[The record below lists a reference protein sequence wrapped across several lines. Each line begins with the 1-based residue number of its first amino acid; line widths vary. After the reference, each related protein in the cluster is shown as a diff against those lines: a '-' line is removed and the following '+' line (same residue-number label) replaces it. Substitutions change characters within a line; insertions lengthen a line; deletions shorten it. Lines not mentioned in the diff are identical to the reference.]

1 VVPQQSDAPVPLFLS
16 AREKRL
22 WTWTL
27 AVVVAIYATLGLAGR
42 AFRQD
47 RPEAREP

>member
-1 VVPQQSDAPVPLFLS
+1 MVPQQSDAPVPLFLS
-16 AREKRL
+16 AHEKRL
-22 WTWTL
+22 WTRKM

-47 RPEAREP
+47 GPEAREP